1 MKTKPKS
8 LTRDHTN
15 QILKGNSKETVTSLR
30 AKFSNVR
37 HALRGKRH
45 TKTGAYARAGED
57 DDCGCSVCDEA
68 DKEWEGL
75 LDEVEELR
83 AGLEFKDKTLKE
95 LGGKVKKLE
104 GVVERLVEG
113 KLKGMDGRRRPEGIS
128 P

>member
-1 MKTKPKS
+1 M
-8 LTRDHTN
+8 
-15 QILKGNSKETVTSLR
+15 TSLR

-45 TKTGAYARAGED
+45 TKTSSGTETGAYARAGEN

-68 DKEWEGL
+68 EKEWEEL

-95 LGGKVKKLE
+95 LGGRVKKLE

-113 KLKGMDGRRRPEGIS
+113 KLKGMDGKK
-128 P
+128 